1 MVVVYCQALRLPLET
16 WRCTAF
22 ATTVVPPF
30 GPLGPVVSYPVP
42 SLGLAVV
49 GIAVDCCTLTVVEME
64 CPVGGGCTGVDAG
77 PEGPAPP
84 IVDP

>member
-1 MVVVYCQALRLPLET
+1 
-16 WRCTAF
+16 
-22 ATTVVPPF
+22 
-30 GPLGPVVSYPVP
+30 VP
-42 SLGLAVV
+42 SLGLAVVDV

-64 CPVGGGCTGVDAG
+64 CPVGGGCTGVDAD